1 MSDSLKGL
9 AKALHI
15 ALQDGDTDYVMKLFN
30 AREHQDEIKNNSSD
44 VIRAICCHLTFAN
57 QETNPEVFECCFK
70 LINTISVSSNTEDVL
85 LQLVTEIE
93 ESKDKSKF
101 TALLEPL
108 YEVLVRTS
116 PKKYT
121 SFCWCF
127 NAIQT
132 FLCNNNM
139 LRDYGNT
146 KANKTCA
153 PDERRFVYN
162 IAYLYEKV
170 IIFYTKCQTF
180 VESED
185 QTLRNVIRK
194 FLMQLLGNV
203 FSHLTAGRGGLTM
216 SEGRKLA
223 EQIVERIFKN
233 LSVVDPIA
241 LSELWYDRDPND
253 FTRTD
258 IYSLANYMFLIYSE
272 GLHYTS
278 IPKVYTH
285 QFVLESSLHLATS
298 MLELGNIV
306 EIENGI
312 KLTLRLLSPIGIG
325 ELPYDLLVCE
335 RHPQFCTVVTNVIIY
350 NYCEKLRKAAMQ
362 MFIQYLLRFE
372 PKALYTILY
381 NLLTTINHS
390 GMKGFLVTIYKDS
403 LDKNFT
409 KKSEDLLPFYRG
421 PKMFRLLRKFCH
433 LEEMENTNII
443 DNSDQIISALNLIRY
458 MILKDKDNITQ
469 LKDFV
474 PVLEEIFLDPLR
486 RGLELSKA
494 HYDLEIH
501 NINNE
506 QSGND
511 EALSNAYGPEFP
523 KMSKLERLNF
533 LKISR
538 TVLDVISCLLV
549 RVTEVIEN

>member
-9 AKALHI
+9 AKALHA
-15 ALQDGDTDYVMKLFN
+15 ALQDGNTDYVMQLFN
-30 AREHQDEIKNNSSD
+30 DSEHQDEIKNNSSD
-44 VIRAICCHLTFAN
+44 VIHAICCHLTFAN
-57 QETNPEVFECCFK
+57 QRTNPEVFDCCLK
-70 LINTISVSSNTEDVL
+70 LINTIGVSSNTEDVL

-93 ESKDKSKF
+93 ESKDTSKF
-101 TALLEPL
+101 AALLEPL
-108 YEVLVRTS
+108 YAVLLRTS

-132 FLCNNNM
+132 FLCNSM
-139 LRDYGNT
+139 LPDFRNT
-146 KANKTCA
+146 KGT
-153 PDERRFVYN
+153 ERFVVDGQHCVNN
-162 IAYLYEKV
+162 IAHLYERV
-170 IIFYTKCQTF
+170 IVFYNKCQTF

-203 FSHLTAGRGGLTM
+203 FSHMNAERWGLTM
-216 SEGRKLA
+216 REGKMLS
-223 EQIVERIFKN
+223 EQIIERIFQS

-241 LSELWYDRDPND
+241 LAELWYDRDPND
-253 FTRTD
+253 FTRAD

-272 GLHYTS
+272 GIHYMS
-278 IPKVYTH
+278 VPKVYTP
-285 QFVLESSLHLATS
+285 QFVLISSLHLATS
-298 MLELGNIV
+298 MLESGNMV
-306 EIENGI
+306 EIENSI
-312 KLTLRLLSPIGIG
+312 KLTLRFLRPIATG
-325 ELPYDLLVCE
+325 ELPYYLLACE
-335 RHPQFCTVVTNVIIY
+335 HHPQFCTVVTNIIIY
-350 NYCEKLRKAAMQ
+350 NYSEKLRKAALQ

-381 NLLTTINHS
+381 NLVTIINHS
-390 GMKGFLVTIYKDS
+390 GMKGFLITIYKDS
-403 LDKNFT
+403 LDKHFSE
-409 KKSEDLLPFYRG
+409 KSEDLLPFYRG

-433 LEEMENTNII
+433 LEEMENTNFM

-458 MILKDKDNITQ
+458 IILKDKNNITQ

-486 RGLELSKA
+486 KGLELSKA

-506 QSGND
+506 EPGN
-511 EALSNAYGPEFP
+511 EKALANAYGAEFP
-523 KMSKLERLNF
+523 KMNKLERLNF
-533 LKISR
+533 LKMSR
-538 TVLDVISCLLV
+538 TVLDVISSLLV